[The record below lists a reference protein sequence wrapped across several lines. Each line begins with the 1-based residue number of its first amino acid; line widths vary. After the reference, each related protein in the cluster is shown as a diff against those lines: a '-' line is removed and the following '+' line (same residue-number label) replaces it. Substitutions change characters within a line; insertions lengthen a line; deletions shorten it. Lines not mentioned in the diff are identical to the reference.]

1 MDWTV
6 YPNTRIADLP
16 RPLRPPALLARNIAG
31 LRRPRYVYEDDGFAT
46 VHYTPFLEDEK
57 EYSDLYWRIEPQW
70 MPPGLD
76 LDLRWR
82 TWILTRLAQQASRL
96 EGNFAEFGSGRGGC
110 AALILSTCRL
120 GSGTRFFLF
129 DTFSGIPDSRLTPG
143 ESSDR
148 FAGLWGEN
156 SREHV
161 ENFLTEWKDVIEIC
175 EGDVFDTLP
184 ATDTGSLSF
193 VHVDL
198 NASAPT
204 KLALEYA
211 YPRLVEGAIMV
222 LDDYGW
228 RKFEDQRQVIEEFFE
243 SRPEVITALPTG
255 QGLVIRG
262 PTS

>member
-6 YPNTRIADLP
+6 YPNTRVADLP

-31 LRRPRYVYEDDGFAT
+31 LRRPRYVYEDDGLAT
-46 VHYTPFLEDEK
+46 VHYTPFLEGEK
-57 EYSDLYWRIEPQW
+57 EFSDLYWRIESEW
-70 MPPGLD
+70 MPPGLH

-82 TWILTRLAQQASRL
+82 SWILTRLARHASHL
-96 EGNFAEFGSGRGGC
+96 SGNFAEFGSGRGGC

-120 GSGTRFFLF
+120 APGRHFFLF
-129 DTFSGIPDSRLTPG
+129 DTFSGIPESRLTAG
-143 ESSDR
+143 EKRKR
-148 FAGLWGEN
+148 FAGLWGQN

-161 ENFLTEWKDVIEIC
+161 ESFLSEWQDVVEIC
-175 EGDVFDTLP
+175 EGDVFETLP

-228 RKFEDQRQVIEEFFE
+228 RKAEDQRQVIDEFFD
-243 SRPEVITALPTG
+243 SRPEDVMALPTG
-255 QGLVIRG
+255 QALVIRTPQG
-262 PTS
+262 